1 MIHSFGDFVNHSSD
15 DEQLDF
21 FTENKRDFF
30 WRDWIGS
37 RKCQGTV
44 KGFLARV
51 HKIRGNETCTC
62 GGLFRQATFIVNL
75 LGIYLGVTFMPSFT
89 IDKT

>member
-1 MIHSFGDFVNHSSD
+1 M
-15 DEQLDF
+15 
-21 FTENKRDFF
+21 
-30 WRDWIGS
+30 
-37 RKCQGTV
+37 

-62 GGLFRQATFIVNL
+62 GGLFCQATFIVNL
-75 LGIYLGVTFMPSFT
+75 LGIFRGVTFMPSFT